1 MPVEIFE
8 VPTITGRS
16 INQSDFSRKC
26 EIRDFS
32 CKEAHLVV
40 VSKDNWLLEVESFHD
55 T

>member
-8 VPTITGRS
+8 VPTVTSRS
-16 INQSDFSRKC
+16 IYQSYFSRKC

-32 CKEAHLVV
+32 CKEAHLVIV
-40 VSKDNWLLEVESFHD
+40 CKDNWLLEVESFHD